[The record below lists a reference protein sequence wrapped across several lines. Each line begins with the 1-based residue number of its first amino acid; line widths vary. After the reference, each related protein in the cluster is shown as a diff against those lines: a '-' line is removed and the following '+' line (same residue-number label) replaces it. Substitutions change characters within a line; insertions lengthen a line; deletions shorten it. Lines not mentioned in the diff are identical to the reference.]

1 MNTWNSVVIPLH
13 SPHWEEDSNYCLQSR
28 RNLCFLKSC
37 YHSFFYWCQN
47 YSMCVPVFEYL
58 ASCWW
63 HNLFWS
69 SCMLWNEHCMS
80 ISENNHAG
88 KKFGFPYRGRTTEL
102 VCFCLIPTMHNTTN
116 YLAIENR
123 VAMFCFLNDQILQHV
138 LVVPQKISTEYN
150 MVALHHL
157 TEIIKSIFLIVLL
170 KFRFSLKPD

>member
-1 MNTWNSVVIPLH
+1 
-13 SPHWEEDSNYCLQSR
+13 
-28 RNLCFLKSC
+28 
-37 YHSFFYWCQN
+37 
-47 YSMCVPVFEYL
+47 
-58 ASCWW
+58 
-63 HNLFWS
+63 
-69 SCMLWNEHCMS
+69 MS

-157 TEIIKSIFLIVLL
+157 TEIIKSTFLIVLL
-170 KFRFSLKPD
+170 KFRFRFEARLICNLFIISGKTSEASGF